1 MKRSKPKAARRQA
14 AKPDEL
20 PVRLTNPDRV
30 LFPETGL
37 TKRGLAEYYTTIADW
52 IMPHLVDRPLS
63 LLRCPAG
70 REGTCFFQKHAAAG
84 TPEALRR
91 IEIQEKD
98 EVDTYLIADDLPG
111 LLSLAQMSILEI
123 HPWGSRGDRLE
134 QPDRLIFDLDPGP
147 GVPWKEV
154 VQAAVQLRDSLE
166 QIDLQS
172 FVKTTGGKGLHV
184 VVPLAP
190 RRADWDA
197 AKAFART
204 VAEHFAAEQPSRFV
218 ATMSK
223 AQRKGKIFI
232 DYFRNDR
239 GATAVAPYSTRA
251 KPGAPVSCP
260 IRWDELSAKLR
271 SDAFTVANLPAR
283 LQALKSDPWEGFFNV
298 KQQIPQAQPRE
309 VTVGAEHCWH
319 ATCMQ
324 PGHG

>member
-1 MKRSKPKAARRQA
+1 M
-14 AKPDEL
+14 
-20 PVRLTNPDRV
+20 
-30 LFPETGL
+30 
-37 TKRGLAEYYTTIADW
+37 
-52 IMPHLVDRPLS
+52 
-63 LLRCPAG
+63 LRCPEG

-84 TPEALRR
+84 TPDVLRR
-91 IEIQEKD
+91 IEIQEKE
-98 EVDTYLIADDLPG
+98 EVETYLIADDLPG

-154 VQAAVQLRDSLE
+154 VQAAFDLRDSLA

-190 RRADWDA
+190 RRVDWEA
-197 AKAFART
+197 AKTFARS
-204 VAEHFAAEQPSRFV
+204 VAEHFAAEQPERFI

-232 DYFRNDR
+232 DYLRNDR

-251 KPGAPVSCP
+251 KPVRPFPVRLPGTNCP
-260 IRWDELSAKLR
+260 SGSLLMRLPSPTSQR
-271 SDAFTVANLPAR
+271 GCNL
-283 LQALKSDPWEGFFNV
+283 
-298 KQQIPQAQPRE
+298 
-309 VTVGAEHCWH
+309 
-319 ATCMQ
+319 
-324 PGHG
+324 